1 MRIENH
7 RHIMLALLRHQGGVL
22 TIHKDDRAMRDVHFV
37 LGRIAEE
44 RQGVEVTQENEQTV
58 TYRLVEER
66 GNAPPA

>member
-1 MRIENH
+1 MRITRH

-44 RQGVEVTQENEQTV
+44 RQGVEVVQEDDQTV

-66 GNAPPA
+66 GNTPPA

>member
-1 MRIENH
+1 MRIERH

-22 TIHKDDRAMRDVHFV
+22 TIHKGDRAMRDVHVV

-44 RQGVEVTQENEQTV
+44 RQGVEVTREDEQTV

-66 GNAPPA
+66 GHTPPA